1 MISIVDYPT
10 FKINFDEVSR
20 TLIVIDTTSAE
31 VQEDDIRNIISTIE
45 KSILEY
51 KPVNYL
57 TDNKLRKYVFSVEMQ
72 EWVANTLLQACLAVD
87 LKKFAVVQPEELVA
101 SLYNEQVADEAGESP
116 VQVAF
121 FHTMEQAKN
130 WLGI

>member
-1 MISIVDYPT
+1 MISIVDFPT
-10 FKINFDEVSR
+10 FKINFDEASR

-31 VQEDDIRNIISTIE
+31 VQEDDIRNMISMIE
-45 KSILEY
+45 KIILEH

-72 EWVANTLLQACLAVD
+72 EWVANTLLQACLAVG

-101 SLYNEQVADEAGESP
+101 SLSNEQVADEAGDNP
-116 VQVAF
+116 IQVGF
-121 FHTMEQAKN
+121 FRTMEEAQR